1 MAGVGPSPWAWALC
15 GEADAT
21 ALHADL
27 QAVGRLAARV
37 HDATVHVAGA
47 VTVVAQVVGAA
58 AAAAASLRRARAA
71 GRLRDHHVT
80 QSQELTE
87 QAGQDAVHTAVFR

>member
-1 MAGVGPSPWAWALC
+1 MSIVRSLVCLC

-27 QAVGRLAARV
+27 QAIGRLAAGV
-37 HDATVHVAGA
+37 HDATVHVTGA
-47 VTVVAQVVGAA
+47 VAVVAEVITATAA
-58 AAAAASLRRARAA
+58 AARLRCARAA
-71 GRLRDHHVT
+71 RRLSNHHVT